1 MKHNLPNTNDKGTYI
16 KSHAYGS
23 IKMYAKVSIVF
34 KRDRDDFISKVLGD
48 SFNGYYLSI
57 PIVHT
62 GSWGTYLFSEI
73 PSGSILEPV
82 HL

>member
-34 KRDRDDFISKVLGD
+34 KRDRDDFISKVLGVYTRSMD
-48 SFNGYYLSI
+48 TIYLS
-57 PIVHT
+57 
-62 GSWGTYLFSEI
+62 L
-73 PSGSILEPV
+73 
-82 HL
+82 